1 MKFILLWQKRMIIM
15 NNFFKHR
22 LGLHFKEMT
31 RYLKYVFNDFFV
43 IALMFFIGALGLV
56 YSNFLKEVVGG
67 LWWEKVV
74 IILVL
79 VIALQICGMATLI
92 KQPDKVFIAP
102 KEYEFG
108 LYLKSSFYYSL
119 TLAFL
124 FEALVVFILMPFVSI
139 SLHWNGIQIIELF
152 CLILILKW
160 LILKNNWANFYLD
173 FPKSIFEKVIV
184 NLIIPAIVLIVTLY
198 VNLSVGIALALFF
211 SILLQLALNRLAN
224 LLDWKYLID
233 NEERRMANIYRFF
246 SLFQDVPEVKPKV
259 KRRRWASPLLKSVK
273 TIHNNTFT
281 KLYLLTFIRDG
292 EISSLYFR
300 LIIIGF
306 LVIVFVKNN
315 VLSLCI
321 YDLFIYLVGFQLIPF
336 YKIFDDNVFVHIYPI
351 SEKTRMYNFRIVVRT
366 MLSIEILVL
375 TIGMLI
381 SGTSIQFIG
390 FALIVGLFEIYCLT
404 GPYLK
409 SKFEN

>member
-1 MKFILLWQKRMIIM
+1 M

-108 LYLKSSFYYSL
+108 SYLKSSFYYSL

-124 FEALVVFILMPFVSI
+124 FEALVIFILMPFVSI

-381 SGTSIQFIG
+381 SGTSIQFIV

>member
-1 MKFILLWQKRMIIM
+1 MIIM

-108 LYLKSSFYYSL
+108 SYLKSSFYYSL

-233 NEERRMANIYRFF
+233 NEEQRMANIYRFF

-273 TIHNNTFT
+273 TIYNNTFA

-351 SEKTRMYNFRIVVRT
+351 SEKTRMDNFRIVVRT

>member
-1 MKFILLWQKRMIIM
+1 M

-108 LYLKSSFYYSL
+108 SYLKSSFYYSL

-233 NEERRMANIYRFF
+233 NEEQRMANIYRFF

-273 TIHNNTFT
+273 TIYNNTFA

-351 SEKTRMYNFRIVVRT
+351 SEKTRMDNFRIVVRT

>member
-108 LYLKSSFYYSL
+108 SYLKSSFYYSL

-233 NEERRMANIYRFF
+233 NEEQRMANIYRFF

>member
-1 MKFILLWQKRMIIM
+1 M

-108 LYLKSSFYYSL
+108 SYLKSSFYYSL

-233 NEERRMANIYRFF
+233 NEEQRMANIYRFF

>member
-108 LYLKSSFYYSL
+108 SYLKSSFYYSL